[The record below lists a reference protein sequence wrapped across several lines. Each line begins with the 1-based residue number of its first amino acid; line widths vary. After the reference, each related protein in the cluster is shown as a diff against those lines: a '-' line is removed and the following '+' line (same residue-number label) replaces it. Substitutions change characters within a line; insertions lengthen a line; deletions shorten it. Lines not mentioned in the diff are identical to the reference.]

1 MWDDIPLQTAVAAVD
16 KGMPYRQAAEMYGV
30 PKSTVHDHLSGKIA
44 LGARPGPDPYLSIE
58 EEEELASF
66 LIETAKIG
74 YPHTKRQVL
83 AVVQEMVDAKISTT
97 VSNGWWERFSKRH
110 PKITLRA
117 AVPLSLARAIVSDGA
132 VVCKYFD
139 MLEECLRQ
147 NDIFDKPG
155 NINCDETGLPLN
167 PTCLKVVDKVGT
179 KHPSYIT
186 SGSRR

>member
-1 MWDDIPLQTAVAAVD
+1 MYPHLPLAKRVARSSSKATSVVVPQVHGERGTYRTWDDIALQNAVAAFD

-30 PKSTVHDHLSGKIA
+30 PKSMVHDHLSGKIA

-117 AVPLSLARAIVSDGA
+117 AVPLSLARAIASDGA
-132 VVCKYFD
+132 VVC
-139 MLEECLRQ
+139 
-147 NDIFDKPG
+147 IS
-155 NINCDETGLPLN
+155 
-167 PTCLKVVDKVGT
+167 TC
-179 KHPSYIT
+179 
-186 SGSRR
+186 

>member
-1 MWDDIPLQTAVAAVD
+1 MYPHLPLAKRVARSSSKATSVVVQQVHGEWSTYRMWDDIPLQTAVAAVD

-44 LGARPGPDPYLSIE
+44 LGARPGLDPYLSIE

-74 YPHTKRQVL
+74 YPHMKRQVL
-83 AVVQEMVDAKISTT
+83 AVVQGMVDAKISTT

-117 AVPLSLARAIVSDGA
+117 AVPLSLARAIASDVA
-132 VVCKYFD
+132 VV
-139 MLEECLRQ
+139 R
-147 NDIFDKPG
+147 IS
-155 NINCDETGLPLN
+155 T
-167 PTCLKVVDKVGT
+167 
-179 KHPSYIT
+179 
-186 SGSRR
+186 R